1 VPGSARVAIAL
12 AASLALARVASAEAP
27 VSALRLEVAD
37 DFSEV
42 RGEVRVT
49 VRNSTEAP
57 LGEIEVWLPFNRLEE
72 PPAELDQRNAHWI
85 YPRAFNPGRTDVERI
100 RCDGVELSPAE
111 LRFRDD
117 LAPSLGPGQRVLAD
131 LALPRPL
138 APGES
143 VGVELQF
150 RTEVPRRL
158 NRLGRTRRE
167 LVLAGAFYPQVAAL
181 GPGGWDLTTPVAVD
195 YSWQVELRAPAG
207 AGVVLNER
215 FEVAPGGGEP
225 LRVSLAPAPY
235 VALVVAR
242 RFHRTVARAA
252 GTEIEI
258 LSLGARYR
266 PPRREGG
273 PPEGS
278 SISVPGDVIDSTRW
292 DWQGRAIDAATA
304 TLQVLR
310 ELGIEPPAR
319 PVRFVEAPLRFE
331 LVSPIPG
338 GVLLSDRLYRLTP
351 IEQFFRFHDLQVAR
365 AVGWLALDGA
375 TAREPAPD
383 RALALDLL
391 GAAVSDA
398 FAESRYGG
406 RGPGLQRLL
415 GIGAFIP
422 EIDQI
427 LYSPLIEFRHLFTRP
442 FRDEDPLR
450 EEPWQLASD
459 WPRGAVI
466 HDKLADL
473 LGQDAVQRLL
483 GRYARSAAPL
493 RRLVDEMAGEDMSWF
508 FDQWLGPAPEVA
520 YRLAGVTSERLG
532 RGRFRHR
539 AVIERLGA
547 SIREPVEV
555 RFLYADGTHE
565 DLRWDGR
572 GARGE
577 VAAERGARLR
587 SVEIDPRGRL
597 LEAASLTGENP
608 NLDNIEPVR
617 WRLPVLNGLMLYL
630 SAAEGKLYALIDFSL
645 RRQYDARRAIRLRV
659 EYDPRGVRG
668 DLFYSHGLGRLL
680 DLDRASW
687 MIQAG
692 VYALRTIGSFGEGH
706 ADATAFGAN
715 LFLYRDTRWFRY
727 DPMEGWGMNVA
738 VFGSG
743 WVDDESAW
751 GWSVGAAGRIA
762 GHWTPRVGH
771 TFTGYAGAGVVF
783 GEPLQQQLQSIS
795 DRTMLRGFEA
805 DETLGRARIY
815 GVVEYRW
822 TALTDLDVNLINA
835 AWWREMFLVVF
846 VGAGTVSRPDSLEGL
861 FSADR
866 IFTEVGAG
874 VRFLVDL
881 AGVQP
886 YVIALDA
893 AVPITPLERPGRVPY
908 GFYVSI
914 QHTM

>member
-1 VPGSARVAIAL
+1 MPGPARVALAL
-12 AASLALARVASAEAP
+12 AAALALARVADAEP
-27 VSALRLEVAD
+27 LPTALRLEIAD

-42 RGEVRVT
+42 RGEVRAT
-49 VRNSTEAP
+49 VRNATDAP
-57 LGEIEVWLPFNRLEE
+57 LAEVVVWLPFNQLEE
-72 PPAELDQRNAHWI
+72 PPEQLDQRNAHWI
-85 YPRAFNPGRTDVERI
+85 YPRAFNPGRIEVTGARW
-100 RCDGVELSPAE
+100 DGAELPPAS

-117 LAPSLGPGQRVLAD
+117 LAPALGAGQRVLASVP
-131 LALPRPL
+131 LPRPL
-138 APGES
+138 APGAVAS
-143 VGVELQF
+143 LELRF

-158 NRLGRTRRE
+158 NRLGRSRRE

-181 GPGGWDLTTPVAVD
+181 GPGGWNLETPVAAD
-195 YSWQVELRAPAG
+195 QAWQVELRAPAG

-225 LRVSLAPAPY
+225 LRVALRPAPY

-242 RFHRTVARAA
+242 RFHRTVASAG

-258 LSLGARYR
+258 LSLGSRYR
-266 PPRREGG
+266 PPRQERG
-273 PPEGS
+273 PRAA
-278 SISVPGDVIDSTRW
+278 SVPGDVVDATRW
-292 DWQGRAIDAATA
+292 DWQGRAIEAARGA
-304 TLQVLR
+304 LR
-310 ELGIEPPAR
+310 ALDELGVGAPPG

-338 GVLLSDRLYRLTP
+338 GALVSDRLYRLTP

-365 AVGWLALDGA
+365 AVGWLAFDRA
-375 TAREPAPD
+375 TAREPATD
-383 RALALDLL
+383 RALARDLL

-398 FAESRYGG
+398 SAESRYGG

-415 GIGAFIP
+415 RIGAFIP

-473 LGQDAVQRLL
+473 LGQGAVQRLL
-483 GRYARSAAPL
+483 RRYAATGAPL
-493 RRLVDEMAGEDMSWF
+493 RRLVDEVAGEDMRWF

-520 YRLAGVTSERLG
+520 YRLAGVTTERLG
-532 RGRFRHR
+532 LGRFRHR

-547 SIREPVEV
+547 QIREPVEV
-555 RFLYADGTHE
+555 RFLYADGSHQ

-572 GARGE
+572 GPRGE
-577 VAAERGARLR
+577 VEAERGARLR
-587 SVEIDPRGRL
+587 SVELDPRGRL
-597 LEAASLTGENP
+597 QEHAPLTGEHP
-608 NLDNIEPVR
+608 NLDNISPVR
-617 WRLPVLNGLMLYL
+617 WRPPVLNGLMLYL
-630 SAAEGKLYALIDFSL
+630 SAAEGELYAMIDFSL
-645 RRQYDARRAIRLRV
+645 RRQYDARRTFRLRID
-659 EYDPRGVRG
+659 YDPRGLRG

-680 DLDRASW
+680 DSDRASW
-687 MIQAG
+687 IIQAG
-692 VYALRTIGSFGEGH
+692 VYALRTLGSFGESQV
-706 ADATAFGAN
+706 DATAFGAT
-715 LFLYRDTRWFRY
+715 LYLYRDTRWYRY
-727 DPMEGWGMNVA
+727 DPMEGWGMNVS

-743 WVDDESAW
+743 WVDDDDRW
-751 GWSVGAAGRIA
+751 GWSVGTAGRVA

-771 TFTGYAGAGVVF
+771 TFTGYAGAGVMF
-783 GEPLQQQLQSIS
+783 GEPLAQQLQSIS

-805 DETLGRARIY
+805 DETLGRARLY

-822 TALTDLDVNLINA
+822 TAATGLDVNLFNA
-835 AWWREMFLVVF
+835 AWWRALYVVVF
-846 VGAGTVSRPDSLEGL
+846 AGAGTVSRPDSLEGL

-866 IFTEVGAG
+866 LFTEAGAG
-874 VRFLVDL
+874 IRFLLDI

-893 AVPITPLERPGRVPY
+893 AIPITPRERPGRIPY